1 MPVTCMINHDI
12 EGTAQKICRIIG
24 EDNFRYL
31 TFRNGVNFNIGCNEV
46 AI

>member
-1 MPVTCMINHDI
+1 MPVTCMINDDI
-12 EGTAQKICRIIG
+12 ERTAQTICRIIG

-31 TFRNGVNFNIGCNEV
+31 TFGNGVNFNIGFNRV